1 MNGTMVYKRAKAN
14 APSSKDE
21 RRNLRNNSTFFE
33 AILWK
38 MLGKKQINGLK
49 FRRQHSIGRYIL
61 DFYCPSIKLG
71 IELDGNGHYTQS
83 GLNHDEKRTAFL
95 NDNGINIMRFENK
108 VVTNNPEYIVECILK
123 YEKSFRQ
130 EYDKDVYVIEY

>member
-1 MNGTMVYKRAKAN
+1 MVYKRAKAN
-14 APSSKDE
+14 APTSKDE

-38 MLGKKQINGLK
+38 LLRTKQVNGLK
-49 FRRQHSIGRYIL
+49 FRRQHSIGKYIL

-83 GLNHDEKRTAFL
+83 GFDYDEKRTAFL
-95 NDNGINIMRFENK
+95 NDNGISIMRFENK
-108 VVTNNPEYIVECILK
+108 IVTTNPIYIVECILE
-123 YEKSFRQ
+123 YEKSFRLK
-130 EYDKDVYVIEY
+130 YDK

>member
-1 MNGTMVYKRAKAN
+1 MAMVYKSAKAN
-14 APSSKDE
+14 SQSSKYK
-21 RRNLRNNSTFFE
+21 RKILRNNSTFFE

-38 MLGKKQINGLK
+38 VLKAKQVNGLK

-71 IELDGNGHYTQS
+71 IELDGNSHYTQS
-83 GLNHDEKRTAFL
+83 GLDNDEKRTAFL
-95 NDNGINIMRFENK
+95 NDNGISIMRFENK
-108 VVTNNPEYIVECILK
+108 IVTNNPGHIVECILE

-130 EYDKDVYVIEY
+130 KYDK